1 VEKVEIKGWDKAKL
15 GMSPKEL
22 KNTDVQ
28 KNGIRYCFRLSSCKI
43 ATFMKGLKVTEL
55 LKVRN

>member
-22 KNTDVQ
+22 KSTDV
-28 KNGIRYCFRLSSCKI
+28 
-43 ATFMKGLKVTEL
+43 
-55 LKVRN
+55 